1 MNETVYQYH
10 PDIMMMAE
18 ESTAFAGVSRPTYD
32 NGLGFGMKW
41 MMGWM
46 HDTLNY
52 FKTDPLFR
60 KSVHDRITFSMI
72 YNYSENYV
80 LPFSHDEVVHGKGS
94 LLSRMPGVGQDQF
107 ANLRLMLGYMFTHPG
122 AKLLFMGCEFGQ
134 RSEWNFASQL
144 EWNVL
149 QYDSH
154 KGIQAWV
161 KVLNKLY
168 QKEKSLHE
176 LCTQPAG
183 FQWVRVDDWQQ
194 SVLAYER
201 IAVDPGDK
209 VLVLLN
215 LTPVDREQYRI
226 GTAEFGHWTLIDH
239 SDKVEYWGQGRA
251 VNEKVVIEEKT
262 WEHKENSM
270 EFSLP
275 GLTVLMYKFTQGK
288 MKAKAEA
295 EAKEKLS
302 LKVKEKVR
310 NNRAAPAKK
319 ATTNKK
325 TTPKSKTAKP
335 VVATKKKAST
345 KTKK

>member
-1 MNETVYQYH
+1 
-10 PDIMMMAE
+10 
-18 ESTAFAGVSRPTYD
+18 
-32 NGLGFGMKW
+32 
-41 MMGWM
+41 
-46 HDTLNY
+46 
-52 FKTDPLFR
+52 
-60 KSVHDRITFSMI
+60 
-72 YNYSENYV
+72 
-80 LPFSHDEVVHGKGS
+80 
-94 LLSRMPGVGQDQF
+94 
-107 ANLRLMLGYMFTHPG
+107 MFTHPG

-134 RSEWNFASQL
+134 RSEWNFAGQL

-161 KVLNKLY
+161 KILNKLY

-176 LCTQPAG
+176 LCTQPVG

-226 GTAEFGHWTLIDH
+226 GTQEFGHWTLIDH

-288 MKAKAEA
+288 MKGKAKAKAKAEA
-295 EAKEKLS
+295 EAEAEAKAKLS
-302 LKVKEKVR
+302 LKVKEKVVLR